1 MTNEMLCY
9 THVRAYVVGI
19 HRGDGGMSVVVHE
32 QSDAGAVQHTVATGL
47 CSCRALDIL
56 IETKRKILNG
66 AEYGDR
72 KPLSETEEG
81 S

>member
-1 MTNEMLCY
+1 MTDEMLCY

-19 HRGDGGMSVVVHE
+19 HRGDGGMSVVVH
-32 QSDAGAVQHTVATGL
+32 DADETQHTVATGL
-47 CSCRALDIL
+47 CGCRAMEIL